1 MSIKKLLILSA
12 ASVVAVASAAAF
24 AGGPDAMSG
33 PMPAAPAPMMS
44 DWTGWFAGGNLGGAI
59 GNAGTSNVGS
69 NVSKDGGYTT
79 HSAGI
84 DGAFNAANSMPMNV
98 SSGVIGGQLGY
109 NYEYADFVFGLE
121 SNFDY
126 MPQTASATQSAYNKA
141 NSISF
146 LGTSSVNTNWYDT
159 VRGRLGYSFDDDTV
173 LVYTTGG
180 LALAD
185 LTYANSSNTD
195 SFYHYPQDGVNNN
208 SLGQTMIGWTAG
220 GGLEWRFVA
229 NWSVDGEYLYNHFG
243 TATQT
248 EVLNGGTSDKNVTF
262 TQNAR
267 LTDNIVTAGINYHF

>member
-44 DWTGWFAGGNLGGAI
+44 DWTGWYAGGNLGGAI

-69 NVSKDGGYTT
+69 NVGGSHT
-79 HSAGI
+79 AAV
-84 DGAFNAANSMPMNV
+84 DGAFNAANSNPFKV

-109 NYEYADFVFGLE
+109 NYEYQDFVFGLE

-126 MPQTASATQSAYNKA
+126 MPQTASSTLSAYD
-141 NSISF
+141 
-146 LGTSSVNTNWYDT
+146 SSVTGIGPVNFVGTNTVSTNWYDT
-159 VRGRLGYSFDDDTV
+159 VRGRVGYSFDDDTV
-173 LVYTTGG
+173 LVYATGG

-185 LTYANSSNTD
+185 LTYTSVTNSDSVGSTTNT
-195 SFYHYPQDGVNNN
+195 GLGGT

-229 NWSVDGEYLYNHFG
+229 NWSVDGQYLYNHFG
-243 TATQT
+243 TASQT
-248 EVLNGGTSDKNVTF
+248 YVSAAPLTANQSTF